1 MVLFVT
7 LEKPLHWEIE
17 NSHGW
22 ALHSMLWLT
31 SWGPSGAT
39 WNHLKGWK
47 IYSLFL
53 LLSFLYL
60 VIKTILLYYLLSC
73 FFYWN
78 LKTVLS
84 FCPPGRGHAGRCQV
98 ENYRINDAT
107 VDIYEIFHYSCH
119 VHTDCLFLY
128 VTVASEIL
136 LWGKR
141 CFCFPKLGEEQW
153 QKISWNCQFKF
164 RCLIY
169 YF

>member
-22 ALHSMLWLT
+22 ALHSMLWLI

-60 VIKTILLYYLLSC
+60 VIKTIFLYYLLSC

-107 VDIYEIFHYSCH
+107 VDIYEIFHYSCC
-119 VHTDCLFLY
+119 VYTDSLSLCYCSQWNFIMREKMLLFSKTCGR
-128 VTVASEIL
+128 TVA
-136 LWGKR
+136 KN
-141 CFCFPKLGEEQW
+141 KLKLPVQ
-153 QKISWNCQFKF
+153 I
-164 RCLIY
+164 
-169 YF
+169 